1 MILATPESS
10 RRSLKLGLG
19 QPAASAVRAA
29 GLEDQSK
36 VAAGQ
41 IVEFQLGDRSEAF
54 VPVLDPDLDLY
65 LDFGLDHD
73 LGLS

>member
-1 MILATPESS
+1 M
-10 RRSLKLGLG
+10 
-19 QPAASAVRAA
+19 A
-29 GLEDQSK
+29 GLEDPSK
-36 VAAGQ
+36 VAARQ
-41 IVEFQLGDRSEAF
+41 IVEFQLGDCSEAF